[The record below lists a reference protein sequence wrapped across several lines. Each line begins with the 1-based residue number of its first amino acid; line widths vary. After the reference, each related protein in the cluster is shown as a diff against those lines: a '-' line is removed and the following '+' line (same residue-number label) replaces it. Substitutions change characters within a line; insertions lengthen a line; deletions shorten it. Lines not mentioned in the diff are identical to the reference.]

1 MENSTVQQYHFC
13 LLSLL
18 DRVLN
23 LGLKP
28 LSGIDVDDGVRIAV
42 KLRMMINTVLE
53 ETDETSRE
61 F

>member
-1 MENSTVQQYHFC
+1 MFNSTIQQHHFG

-18 DRVLN
+18 EKVLN

-28 LSGIDVDDGVRIAV
+28 TSGIDIDDGVRIAV
-42 KLRMMINTVLE
+42 KLRMMIKTVLG

-61 F
+61 I